1 MASIFDQFSNAAN
14 RVNAAA
20 TQGAQ
25 QAQLAREQETLA
37 RANPWEAI
45 RSNDERMRMYGVAD
59 QMRQS
64 GQDVYGQQQAQANQ
78 FQQRSMQNPAQAQS
92 VFGGSA
98 PPAPQVPQGPAPG
111 GINPS
116 QLYGTVQGLQGMAQG
131 QYSPTS
137 LQQMAGAAQALRG
150 QQTGGPGNVQGFA
163 LPGQPGAVA
172 GQLGGTPQAVGA
184 GANVAGQLG
193 AGPGNVYGTM
203 GNMGGAAGDQQNML
217 GRLQGFLDQGT
228 DPSIA
233 QAQLQQAQ
241 ANNAANLIGAARS
254 ARGGPG
260 AVAAAM
266 RGAISEGSAIGS
278 DTAGQMATLRAQEA
292 DMQRQ
297 RQLQGIG
304 LGGQLAGDI
313 RAGDQ
318 AYRGQDIQ
326 QALADQS
333 TQLGARGQDLNAL
346 LADQA
351 SGNQL
356 ALANLEAA
364 LAGRGQN
371 LQALQGDQSSAL
383 GARGQDV
390 NALLG
395 QMQQNVVQRGQ
406 TLDTMSADA
415 QRNLDAQ
422 GMNMQRELGMAGLG
436 VQSQGQGLDY
446 LSQAQQRGLMGEGA
460 ALDFYSQMAGLA
472 QENLASQRNYAIGQ
486 QTNQQ
491 RDTASERDFWAQ
503 LIGGGLSAGGAVGAA
518 ALMPATSDETEK
530 TDIEPLSRLKALA
543 DNPAS
548 EVLRKAPGYRYR
560 YREGNV
566 VGEDPSVPHI
576 GPMAQD
582 LEKTPVGRSLV
593 LQGPHGKKMVNTSR
607 LALVNHAALSGM
619 RDELDVLRRYLEA
632 G

>member
-1 MASIFDQFSNAAN
+1 MASFIDQARSSIANA
-14 RVNAAA
+14 VGQVQDAAR
-20 TQGAQ
+20 QGAE
-25 QAQLAREQETLA
+25 QAPTYGTGPASLWDPYRF
-37 RANPWEAI
+37 
-45 RSNDERMRMYGVAD
+45 NDERARMYGVAD

-64 GQDVYGQQQAQANQ
+64 GQNVYGQQQRQADQ
-78 FQQRSMQNPAQAQS
+78 LQGRSMQNPAQAQS
-92 VFGGSA
+92 VFGGGY
-98 PPAPQVPQGPAPG
+98 APQGYQPQQQTQLPG
-111 GINPS
+111 GVNLS
-116 QLYGTVQGLQGMAQG
+116 QLYQR
-131 QYSPTS
+131 P
-137 LQQMAGAAQALRG
+137 QQ
-150 QQTGGPGNVQGFA
+150 GGP
-163 LPGQPGAVA
+163 PPPPGAVA

-193 AGPGNVYGTM
+193 AGPGNVYGNVGSM
-203 GNMGGAAGDQQNML
+203 GAAAGDQQNML

-228 DPSIA
+228 DPSVA

-241 ANNAANLIGAARS
+241 ADNAANLIGAARS

-266 RGAISEGSAIGS
+266 RGAISEGAGIAS

-333 TQLGARGQDLNAL
+333 TQLGTRGQDLNAL

-371 LQALQGDQSSAL
+371 LQALQGDQSTAL
-383 GARGQDV
+383 GARGQT
-390 NALLG
+390 LG
-395 QMQQNVVQRGQ
+395 
-406 TLDTMSADA
+406 TMTADA
-415 QRNLDAQ
+415 QRALDAQ

-446 LSQAQQRGLMGEGA
+446 LSQAEQRGLLGEGA
-460 ALDFYSQMAGLA
+460 ALDFYSQMAGTN
-472 QENLASQRNYAIGQ
+472 QQNLASLRNYLIGQ
-486 QTNQQ
+486 GTNEAAN
-491 RDTASERDFWAQ
+491 TASERNFWAQ
-503 LIGGGLSAGGAVGAA
+503 LIGGGLDTGGKVGAA
-518 ALMPATSDETEK
+518 AIASDETEK

-543 DNPAS
+543 DNPAA

-566 VGEDPSVPHI
+566 VGEDPSVEHY

-593 LQGPHGKKMVNTSR
+593 LQGPHGKKMVNATR

-619 RDELDVLRRYLEA
+619 RDELDVLRSFLDEA